1 MRKVRILAFVLS
13 LLFAHALVAATG
25 AITWYKF
32 SKKFIADHYAS
43 DSGLGTVTATQ
54 WSPAGSP
61 HSISCSGND
70 GELHIGIPESAIQT
84 TGTHP
89 ISANAESNQDDP
101 TWGMVA
107 ELPNANDGGWDELQ
121 AIEGSPVTFSG
132 YFRLWDEGHAHG
144 RAAASN
150 PHHVFELH
158 PAWAF
163 GTDPSNFSW
172 NGPELVRSIPGYSGY
187 GASKFKP
194 ILQTLQSGDWLNV
207 WQDADFVYVQLR
219 ESPNFHQLPVEIGQ
233 IRSITGGHE
242 VVVKVFSD
250 RQFSHLIYGN
260 LRAITANGSPFD
272 DEVSNLTQGTH
283 VYLLGFFSVN
293 LQKAVQ
299 LSANANSHDSAVA
312 TPDALEFFVFGRAL
326 QSAVTSCSSH

>member
-1 MRKVRILAFVLS
+1 MRKARILALVLS
-13 LLFAHALVAATG
+13 LVLAQDLFAGTG

-32 SKKFIADHYAS
+32 SKKFIADHYPR
-43 DSGLGTVTATQ
+43 DSGFGTISATQ
-54 WSPAGSP
+54 WSPARSP
-61 HSISCSGND
+61 HSISCGGND
-70 GELHIGIPESAIQT
+70 GELHIGIAENAIQL

-89 ISANAESNQDDP
+89 ISANAETNEDDP
-101 TWGMVA
+101 KWGMVA

-121 AIEGSPVTFSG
+121 GVERGPVTFSG

-144 RAAASN
+144 LAAASN
-150 PHHVFELH
+150 PHHVVELH

-163 GTDPSNFSW
+163 GRDPSNFSW
-172 NGPELVRSIPGYSGY
+172 SGPELVKPIPGYSGY

-207 WQDADFVYVQLR
+207 WQDPDFVYVQLR
-219 ESPNFHQLPVEIGQ
+219 ESPNFHQLPIEIGQ
-233 IRSITGGHE
+233 VRSITGGHE

-250 RQFSHLIYGN
+250 RQFAHLVHEN
-260 LRAITANGSPFD
+260 LRVITANGSPFD

-293 LQKAVQ
+293 LQKAVE
-299 LSANANSHDSAVA
+299 LSANANSQDNAVA
-312 TPDALEFFVFGRAL
+312 APDALEFFVFGKAL